1 MLVTSNLYIK
11 GRVAATHMR
20 LRFRKSLAPPGEV
33 ARDEKASKED
43 SPRQLWQFLRWVG
56 PALMVSIAY
65 MDPGNYGTDI
75 AAGAGYKYTLL
86 WAGWLASAMA
96 MLLQYLSGKLGI
108 ASGSHLAEL
117 VRGSLGGK
125 KRYVIPYWLA
135 AEAAA
140 AATDLAEYL
149 GTVLGLFILFG
160 IPLIYCAI
168 FGALDVIILMTMMTR
183 RFRLVEQYFA
193 ILISI
198 LVIGIFYDLIVIGHF
213 DIGQVAYGSVVP
225 FAPDNVALFI
235 AVGMIGAT
243 VMPHALFV
251 HSWLSKNKM
260 DLLGTPL
267 VASKGKAASIM
278 AMTTGKEEN
287 HHPHTSEQKRY
298 SNRLHR
304 NETVIALT
312 IAGVVNAGILLV
324 AVPLFQ
330 GNGVN
335 VNLTVTEFV
344 NEMGHIY
351 GPAIG
356 VLFALTLL
364 ASGLSSSALGT
375 IAGQIIMEG
384 LIGKRWNI
392 WFRRIITRFVN
403 VFPTTIAI
411 LLGLSPLVLLIYSQ
425 VILSLMIPLPMI
437 PLVYYT
443 SKRKYMGDLVNR
455 RLTLVLAVAV
465 VVLILFFNSL
475 LLTTLV

>member
-1 MLVTSNLYIK
+1 
-11 GRVAATHMR
+11 MR
-20 LRFRKSLAPPGEV
+20 LPFRRSLAPRLEEQRDQSGSPGSLSLSF
-33 ARDEKASKED
+33 K
-43 SPRQLWQFLRWVG
+43 QFLLWVG

-65 MDPGNYGTDI
+65 MDPGNYGTDL
-75 AAGAGYKYTLL
+75 AAGAGYTYALL
-86 WAGWLASAMA
+86 WAGWLASGMA

-108 ASGSHLAEL
+108 ASGYHLAEL
-117 VRGSLGGK
+117 VKGSFGGK
-125 KRYVIPYWLA
+125 KRYTIPYWLA

-149 GTVLGLFILFG
+149 GTVLGLNILFG
-160 IPLIYCAI
+160 IPLIYCAV
-168 FGALDVIILMTMMTR
+168 FGALDVIILLTMMTR
-183 RFRLVEQYFA
+183 RFHLIEQYFA

-198 LVIGIFYDLIVIGHF
+198 LVIGIFYDLLVIGHF
-213 DIGQVAYGSVVP
+213 DLAQVAYGSVVP
-225 FAPDNVALFI
+225 QAPDSTALFI

-260 DLLGTPL
+260 DLLGTP
-267 VASKGKAASIM
+267 VNGAKAPSIKDM
-278 AMTTGKEEN
+278 PNKTDEI
-287 HHPHTSEQKRY
+287 HHTYTREQKHRT
-298 SNRLHR
+298 NRLHR
-304 NETVIALT
+304 NETIIALT

-324 AVPLFQ
+324 AIPLYQ

-335 VNLTVTEFV
+335 VSLTVQTFV
-344 NEMGHIY
+344 AGMSQIY

-375 IAGQIIMEG
+375 IAGQVIMEG
-384 LIGKRWNI
+384 LIGKRLNI
-392 WFRRIITRFVN
+392 WIRRIITRAVN

-443 SKRKYMGDLVNR
+443 SKEKFMGELVNGKFTIA
-455 RLTLVLAVAV
+455 LALVTVAM
-465 VVLILFFNSL
+465 ILSFNGL
-475 LLTTLV
+475 LLTTIV

>member
-1 MLVTSNLYIK
+1 
-11 GRVAATHMR
+11 
-20 LRFRKSLAPPGEV
+20 
-33 ARDEKASKED
+33 
-43 SPRQLWQFLRWVG
+43 
-56 PALMVSIAY
+56 MVSIAY
-65 MDPGNYGTDI
+65 MDPGNYGTDL
-75 AAGAGYKYTLL
+75 AAGAGYKYALL
-86 WAGWLASAMA
+86 WAGWLASGMA

-108 ASGSHLAEL
+108 ASGFHLAEL
-117 VRGSLGGK
+117 VRQSFGGK
-125 KRYVIPYWLA
+125 RRYVIPYWLA
-135 AEAAA
+135 AEAAV

-149 GTVLGLFILFG
+149 GTVLGLNILFG

-168 FGALDVIILMTMMTR
+168 FGALDVIILLTMMTR
-183 RFRLVEQYFA
+183 RFRLIEQYFA

-198 LVIGIFYDLIVIGHF
+198 LVIGIFYDLLVVGNF
-213 DIGQVAYGSVVP
+213 DLAQVAYGSVVP
-225 FAPDNVALFI
+225 LAPDNTALFI

-260 DLLGTPL
+260 DLLGTPII
-267 VASKGKAASIM
+267 AGKKAASIKD
-278 AMTTGKEEN
+278 MTTATTEEN
-287 HHPHTSEQKRY
+287 HHPHSREQKHGT
-298 SNRLHR
+298 NKLHR

-324 AVPLFQ
+324 AIPLFQ

-335 VNLTVTEFV
+335 VSLTVNGFV
-344 NEMGHIY
+344 AGMSQIY

-375 IAGQIIMEG
+375 IAGQVIMEG

-392 WFRRIITRFVN
+392 WIRRIITRCVN

-443 SKRKYMGDLVNR
+443 SKKKFMGELVNR
-455 RLTLVLAVAV
+455 RLMIVLAAATVA
-465 VVLILFFNSL
+465 LILFFNGL
-475 LLTTLV
+475 LLTTIV

>member
-1 MLVTSNLYIK
+1 
-11 GRVAATHMR
+11 
-20 LRFRKSLAPPGEV
+20 
-33 ARDEKASKED
+33 
-43 SPRQLWQFLRWVG
+43 
-56 PALMVSIAY
+56 MVSIAY
-65 MDPGNYGTDI
+65 MDPGNYGTDL
-75 AAGAGYKYTLL
+75 AAGAGYKYALL
-86 WAGWLASAMA
+86 WAGWLASGMA

-108 ASGSHLAEL
+108 ASGHHLAEL
-117 VRGSLGGK
+117 VRQSFNGK
-125 KRYVIPYWLA
+125 RRYVIPYWLA

-149 GTVLGLFILFG
+149 GTVLGLNILFG
-160 IPLIYCAI
+160 IPLIYCAV
-168 FGALDVIILMTMMTR
+168 FGALDVIILLTMMTR
-183 RFRLVEQYFA
+183 RFRLIEQYFA

-198 LVIGIFYDLIVIGHF
+198 LVIGIFYDLLVIGNF
-213 DIGQVAYGSVVP
+213 NLAQIGLGSVIP
-225 FAPDNVALFI
+225 SAPDSTALFI

-251 HSWLSKNKM
+251 HSWLSRNNM
-260 DLLGTPL
+260 DLLGTP
-267 VASKGKAASIM
+267 VNGGKKAASISDM
-278 AMTTGKEEN
+278 AMKRTDDN
-287 HHPHTSEQKRY
+287 HHVYTPEQKRGT
-298 SNRLHR
+298 NRLHR
-304 NETVIALT
+304 NETVVALT

-324 AVPLFQ
+324 AIPLYQ
-330 GNGVN
+330 GSGVN
-335 VNLTVTEFV
+335 VNLSVQQFVTG
-344 NEMGHIY
+344 MSHIY

-375 IAGQIIMEG
+375 IAGQVIMEG

-392 WFRRIITRFVN
+392 WARRIITRIVN

-443 SKRKYMGDLVNR
+443 SRKRFMGELVNR
-455 RLTLVLAVAV
+455 KRTIVLALVT
-465 VVLILFFNSL
+465 VVLIISFNTL

>member
-1 MLVTSNLYIK
+1 M
-11 GRVAATHMR
+11 RVP
-20 LRFRKSLAPPGEV
+20 FRRSIAPP
-33 ARDEKASKED
+33 KETPQEQGD
-43 SPRQLWQFLRWVG
+43 LSRPGKSSHISLSLKQFLLWVG

-65 MDPGNYGTDI
+65 MDPGNYGTDL

-86 WAGWLASAMA
+86 WAGWLASGMA

-108 ASGSHLAEL
+108 ASGYHLAEL
-117 VRGSLGGK
+117 VRQSLGGK
-125 KRYVIPYWLA
+125 RRYVIPYWLA

-149 GTVLGLFILFG
+149 GTVLGLNILFH

-168 FGALDVIILMTMMTR
+168 FGALDVVILLTMMTR
-183 RFRLVEQYFA
+183 RFRLIEQYFA

-198 LVIGIFYDLIVIGHF
+198 LVMGIFYDLLVIGHF
-213 DIGQVAYGSVVP
+213 DLAQVAYGSVVP
-225 FAPDNVALFI
+225 LTPDSTALFI

-260 DLLGTPL
+260 DLLGTP
-267 VASKGKAASIM
+267 VNGAKAPSIKDM
-278 AMTTGKEEN
+278 PIKTTEES
-287 HHPHTSEQKRY
+287 HHTYTREQKHRT
-298 SNRLHR
+298 NGLHR
-304 NETVIALT
+304 NETVIALA

-324 AVPLFQ
+324 AIPLYH

-335 VNLTVTEFV
+335 VNLTVQTFV
-344 NEMGHIY
+344 AGMSQIY

-364 ASGLSSSALGT
+364 ASGLSASALGT
-375 IAGQIIMEG
+375 IAGQVIMEG
-384 LIGKRWNI
+384 LIGKHLNI
-392 WFRRIITRFVN
+392 WIRRIITRAVN

-443 SKRKYMGDLVNR
+443 SKTKFMGELVNR
-455 RLTLVLAVAV
+455 RLTIALALVTVA
-465 VVLILFFNSL
+465 LILSFNGL
-475 LLTTLV
+475 LLTTLA

>member
-1 MLVTSNLYIK
+1 
-11 GRVAATHMR
+11 MR
-20 LRFRKSLAPPGEV
+20 LPFRRTITPSQEIPREEQGEQPRSKSRSSTPLSLSL
-33 ARDEKASKED
+33 K
-43 SPRQLWQFLRWVG
+43 QFLLWVG

-65 MDPGNYGTDI
+65 MDPGNYGTDL
-75 AAGAGYKYTLL
+75 AAGAGYKYALL
-86 WAGWLASAMA
+86 WAGWLASGMA

-108 ASGSHLAEL
+108 ASGRHLAEL
-117 VRGSLGGK
+117 VRQSLGGRR
-125 KRYVIPYWLA
+125 RYVIPYWIA

-149 GTVLGLFILFG
+149 GTVLGLNILFG

-168 FGALDVIILMTMMTR
+168 FGALDVIILLTMMTR
-183 RFRLVEQYFA
+183 RFRLIEQYFA

-198 LVIGIFYDLIVIGHF
+198 LVIGIFYDLLVIGHF
-213 DIGQVAYGSVVP
+213 DLAQVAYGSVVP
-225 FAPDNVALFI
+225 LTPDSTALFI

-260 DLLGTPL
+260 DLLGTP
-267 VASKGKAASIM
+267 VNGKSKAASITDM
-278 AMTTGKEEN
+278 PITTSEEN
-287 HHPHTSEQKRY
+287 HHTY
-298 SNRLHR
+298 SREERHRTNRLHR

-324 AVPLFQ
+324 AIPLYQ
-330 GNGVN
+330 GVGVN
-335 VNLTVTEFV
+335 VNLTVQTFV
-344 NEMGHIY
+344 AGMSQIY

-375 IAGQIIMEG
+375 IAGQVIMEG
-384 LIGKRWNI
+384 LIGKRLNI
-392 WFRRIITRFVN
+392 WARRIITRAVN

-443 SKRKYMGDLVNR
+443 SKKKFMGELVNR
-455 RLTLVLAVAV
+455 RLTIALALGTVA
-465 VVLILFFNSL
+465 LILSFNFL

>member
-1 MLVTSNLYIK
+1 
-11 GRVAATHMR
+11 MR
-20 LRFRKSLAPPGEV
+20 LPFKRTLAPPKEV
-33 ARDEKASKED
+33 PREEQQGQSKQEPG
-43 SPRQLWQFLRWVG
+43 SSSSLSLSLKQFLLWVG

-86 WAGWLASAMA
+86 WAGWLASGMA

-108 ASGSHLAEL
+108 ASGQHLAEI
-117 VRGSLGGK
+117 VRRSLGGK
-125 KRYVIPYWLA
+125 RRYVIPYWLA

-149 GTVLGLFILFG
+149 GTVLGLNILFH

-168 FGALDVIILMTMMTR
+168 FGALDVIILLTMMTR
-183 RFRLVEQYFA
+183 RFRLIEQYFA

-198 LVIGIFYDLIVIGHF
+198 LVIGIFYDLLVIGHF
-213 DIGQVAYGSVVP
+213 DLVQIAYGSVLP
-225 FAPDNVALFI
+225 LAPDNIALFI

-260 DLLGTPL
+260 DLLGTPINGGK
-267 VASKGKAASIM
+267 VASIKDMPIR
-278 AMTTGKEEN
+278 TTKEN
-287 HHPHTSEQKRY
+287 HHTYTPEQKHRT
-298 SNRLHR
+298 NRLHR
-304 NETVIALT
+304 NETILALT

-324 AVPLFQ
+324 AIPLFR
-330 GNGVN
+330 GTGVN
-335 VNLTVTEFV
+335 VGLSVQDFV
-344 NEMGHIY
+344 AGMSQIY

-356 VLFALTLL
+356 ILFALTLL

-375 IAGQIIMEG
+375 IAGQVIMEG
-384 LIGKRWNI
+384 LIGRRWNI
-392 WFRRIITRFVN
+392 WARRIITRIVN

-425 VILSLMIPLPMI
+425 VVLSLMIPLPMI

-443 SKRKYMGDLVNR
+443 SKKKFMGELVNSKSTII
-455 RLTLVLAVAV
+455 LALVTV
-465 VVLILFFNSL
+465 VTIVSFNSL
-475 LLTTLV
+475 LLMSLV

>member
-1 MLVTSNLYIK
+1 
-11 GRVAATHMR
+11 MR
-20 LRFRKSLAPPGEV
+20 LPFRRILSPSNDTPQETQEDQSTQRARRSSLLPLSL
-33 ARDEKASKED
+33 K
-43 SPRQLWQFLRWVG
+43 QLLLWAG

-65 MDPGNYGTDI
+65 MDPGNYGTDL

-86 WAGWLASAMA
+86 WAGWLASGMA

-108 ASGSHLAEL
+108 ASGRHVAEL
-117 VRGSLGGK
+117 VRESLGGK
-125 KRYVIPYWLA
+125 RRYVIPYWLA

-149 GTVLGLFILFG
+149 GTVLGLNILFH

-168 FGALDVIILMTMMTR
+168 FGALDVIILLTMMTR
-183 RFRLVEQYFA
+183 KFRLIEQYFA

-198 LVIGIFYDLIVIGHF
+198 LVIGIFYDLLVIGHF
-213 DIGQVAYGSVVP
+213 DIAQIAYGSVVP
-225 FAPDNVALFI
+225 LTPDSTALFI

-260 DLLGTPL
+260 DLLGTPVNGTKAPSIKDMPT
-267 VASKGKAASIM
+267 VATAEHHTYSREQRH
-278 AMTTGKEEN
+278 TT
-287 HHPHTSEQKRY
+287 
-298 SNRLHR
+298 NRLHR

-324 AVPLFQ
+324 AIPLYQ

-335 VNLTVTEFV
+335 ASLTVQTFV
-344 NEMGHIY
+344 AGMSQIY

-356 VLFALTLL
+356 ILFALTLL

-375 IAGQIIMEG
+375 IAGQVIMEG
-384 LIGKRWNI
+384 LIGKRLNI
-392 WFRRIITRFVN
+392 WIRRIITRAVN

-443 SKRKYMGDLVNR
+443 SKTKFMGELVNR
-455 RLTLVLAVAV
+455 RFTIVLALMTVA
-465 VVLILFFNSL
+465 LILSFNGL

>member
-1 MLVTSNLYIK
+1 
-11 GRVAATHMR
+11 
-20 LRFRKSLAPPGEV
+20 
-33 ARDEKASKED
+33 
-43 SPRQLWQFLRWVG
+43 
-56 PALMVSIAY
+56 MVSIAY
-65 MDPGNYGTDI
+65 MDPGNYGTDL

-86 WAGWLASAMA
+86 WAGWLASGMA

-108 ASGSHLAEL
+108 ASGRHVAEL
-117 VRGSLGGK
+117 VRESLGGK
-125 KRYVIPYWLA
+125 RRYVIPYWLA

-149 GTVLGLFILFG
+149 GTVLGLNILFH

-168 FGALDVIILMTMMTR
+168 FGALDVIILLTMMTR
-183 RFRLVEQYFA
+183 KFRLIEQYFA

-198 LVIGIFYDLIVIGHF
+198 LVIGIFYDLLVIGHF
-213 DIGQVAYGSVVP
+213 DIAQIAFGSVVP
-225 FAPDNVALFI
+225 LTPDSTALFI

-260 DLLGTPL
+260 DLLGTPVNGAKAPSIRDMPT
-267 VASKGKAASIM
+267 VATVEHHTYSREQRH
-278 AMTTGKEEN
+278 TT
-287 HHPHTSEQKRY
+287 
-298 SNRLHR
+298 NRLHR

-324 AVPLFQ
+324 AIPLYQ

-335 VNLTVTEFV
+335 ASLTVQTFV
-344 NEMGHIY
+344 AGMSQIY

-356 VLFALTLL
+356 ILFALTLL

-375 IAGQIIMEG
+375 IAGQVIMEG
-384 LIGKRWNI
+384 LIGKRLNI
-392 WFRRIITRFVN
+392 WIRRIITRAVN

-443 SKRKYMGDLVNR
+443 SKTKFMGELVNR
-455 RLTLVLAVAV
+455 RFTIVLALATVA
-465 VVLILFFNSL
+465 LILSFNGL

>member
-1 MLVTSNLYIK
+1 
-11 GRVAATHMR
+11 MR
-20 LRFRKSLAPPGEV
+20 LPFRRSLAPRLGEADQLGTGRPGSLSLSF
-33 ARDEKASKED
+33 K
-43 SPRQLWQFLRWVG
+43 QFLLWVG

-75 AAGAGYKYTLL
+75 AAGAGYKYALL
-86 WAGWLASAMA
+86 WAGWLASGMA

-108 ASGSHLAEL
+108 ASGYHLAEL
-117 VRGSLGGK
+117 VKRSFGGK
-125 KRYVIPYWLA
+125 RRYAIPYWLA

-149 GTVLGLFILFG
+149 GTVLGLNILFG

-168 FGALDVIILMTMMTR
+168 FGALDVIILLTMMTR
-183 RFRLVEQYFA
+183 RFHLIEQYFA

-198 LVIGIFYDLIVIGHF
+198 LVIGIFYDLLVIGHF
-213 DIGQVAYGSVVP
+213 DLAQVAYGSVVP
-225 FAPDNVALFI
+225 LAPDSVALFI

-260 DLLGTPL
+260 DLLGTP
-267 VASKGKAASIM
+267 VNGARAPSIKEMPIKA
-278 AMTTGKEEN
+278 EEV
-287 HHPHTSEQKRY
+287 HHAYTREQKHRT
-298 SNRLHR
+298 NRLHR
-304 NETVIALT
+304 NETIIALT

-324 AVPLFQ
+324 AIPLYQ

-335 VNLTVTEFV
+335 VGLTVQTFV
-344 NEMGHIY
+344 AGMSQIY

-375 IAGQIIMEG
+375 IAGQVIMEG
-384 LIGKRWNI
+384 LIGKRLNI
-392 WFRRIITRFVN
+392 WIRRIITRAVN

-443 SKRKYMGDLVNR
+443 SKKKFMGELVNR
-455 RLTLVLAVAV
+455 RSTVALALVTVAM
-465 VVLILFFNSL
+465 ILSFNGL
-475 LLTTLV
+475 LLTTIV

>member
-1 MLVTSNLYIK
+1 
-11 GRVAATHMR
+11 
-20 LRFRKSLAPPGEV
+20 
-33 ARDEKASKED
+33 
-43 SPRQLWQFLRWVG
+43 
-56 PALMVSIAY
+56 MVSIAY
-65 MDPGNYGTDI
+65 MDPGNYGTDL
-75 AAGAGYKYTLL
+75 AAGAGYKYSLL
-86 WAGWLASAMA
+86 WAGWLASGMA

-117 VRGSLGGK
+117 VKRSFAGK

-149 GTVLGLFILFG
+149 GTVLGLNILFG

-168 FGALDVIILMTMMTR
+168 FGALDVIVLLTMMTR
-183 RFRLVEQYFA
+183 RFRLIEQYFA

-198 LVIGIFYDLIVIGHF
+198 LVIGIFYDLFVIGSF
-213 DIGQVAYGSVVP
+213 DPAQFASGSIVP
-225 FAPDNVALFI
+225 LAPDNNALII

-267 VASKGKAASIM
+267 IAGKEEAPSIKD
-278 AMTTGKEEN
+278 MTTGTSEEN
-287 HHPHTSEQKRY
+287 HHAHSSEQKHGI
-298 SNRLHR
+298 NKLHR

-324 AVPLFQ
+324 AIPLFQ

-335 VNLTVTEFV
+335 VNLTVNGFV
-344 NEMGHIY
+344 TGVSQIY

-375 IAGQIIMEG
+375 IAGQVIMEG

-392 WFRRIITRFVN
+392 WARRIITRCVN

-411 LLGLSPLVLLIYSQ
+411 LLGLSPLVLLIFSQ
-425 VILSLMIPLPMI
+425 VILSLIIPLPMI

-443 SKRKYMGDLVNR
+443 SKKKFMGELVNG
-455 RLTLVLAVAV
+455 RLTIVLAVATV
-465 VVLILFFNSL
+465 ALILFFNSL
-475 LLTTLV
+475 LLKSLF

>member
-1 MLVTSNLYIK
+1 MPT
-11 GRVAATHMR
+11 RQMR
-20 LRFRKSLAPPGEV
+20 LPFRRTLAPPEETTREKEGEQPG
-33 ARDEKASKED
+33 R
-43 SPRQLWQFLRWVG
+43 RQKSSAFSLSLKQFLLWVG

-65 MDPGNYGTDI
+65 MDPGNYGTDL

-86 WAGWLASAMA
+86 WAGWLASGMA

-108 ASGSHLAEL
+108 ASGHHVAEL
-117 VRGSLGGK
+117 VRQSLGGK

-149 GTVLGLFILFG
+149 GTVLGLNILFG

-168 FGALDVIILMTMMTR
+168 FGALDVIILLTMMTR

-198 LVIGIFYDLIVIGHF
+198 LVIGIFYDLLVIGHF
-213 DIGQVAYGSVVP
+213 DLAQVAYGSIIP
-225 FAPDNVALFI
+225 GAPDSTALFI

-260 DLLGTPL
+260 DLLGTP
-267 VASKGKAASIM
+267 VNGAKSKGASIKEM
-278 AMTTGKEEN
+278 PITTSEEN
-287 HHPHTSEQKRY
+287 HHTYTLEQRHRTNK
-298 SNRLHR
+298 LHR

-324 AVPLFQ
+324 AIPLWH

-335 VNLTVTEFV
+335 VNLTVQTFV
-344 NEMGHIY
+344 SEMSQIY

-375 IAGQIIMEG
+375 IAGQVIMEG
-384 LIGKRWNI
+384 LIGKRLNI
-392 WFRRIITRFVN
+392 WIRRIVTRAVN

-411 LLGLSPLVLLIYSQ
+411 LLGISPLVLLIYSQ

-443 SKRKYMGDLVNR
+443 SKKKFMGELVNR
-455 RLTLVLAVAV
+455 RLTIALALVTVA
-465 VVLILFFNSL
+465 LILSL
-475 LLTTLV
+475 NGFLLTTLV

>member
-1 MLVTSNLYIK
+1 MFGESWAII
-11 GRVAATHMR
+11 MR
-20 LRFRKSLAPPGEV
+20 LPFRRTLAPVEEVSGEV
-33 ARDEKASKED
+33 QSTKAKSQ
-43 SPRQLWQFLRWVG
+43 RQIWPFLRWVG

-65 MDPGNYGTDI
+65 MDPGNYGTDL
-75 AAGAGYKYTLL
+75 AAGAGYKYALL
-86 WAGWLASAMA
+86 WAGWLASGMA

-117 VRGSLGGK
+117 VRQSFRGK

-140 AATDLAEYL
+140 ASTDLAEYL
-149 GTVLGLFILFG
+149 GTVLGLNILFG

-168 FGALDVIILMTMMTR
+168 FGALDVIILLTMMTR
-183 RFRLVEQYFA
+183 RFRLIEQYFA

-198 LVIGIFYDLIVIGHF
+198 LVIGIFYDLLVIGNF
-213 DIGQVAYGSVVP
+213 DFAQVAYGSVVP
-225 FAPDNVALFI
+225 LTPDNAALFI

-260 DLLGTPL
+260 DLLGTPII
-267 VASKGKAASIM
+267 AGKEKAPSIKD
-278 AMTTGKEEN
+278 MTTGTAEEN
-287 HHPHTSEQKRY
+287 HHPHSREQKHGI
-298 SNRLHR
+298 NKLHR

-312 IAGVVNAGILLV
+312 IAGLVNAGILLV
-324 AVPLFQ
+324 AIPLFQ

-335 VNLTVTEFV
+335 VNLTVNGFV
-344 NEMGHIY
+344 AGVSQIY

-375 IAGQIIMEG
+375 IAGQVIMEG

-392 WFRRIITRFVN
+392 WIRRIITRCVN
-403 VFPTTIAI
+403 VFPTTIAV

-425 VILSLMIPLPMI
+425 VVLSLMIPLPMI

-443 SKRKYMGDLVNR
+443 SKKKFMGELVNR
-455 RLTLVLAVAV
+455 RPTIVLAVATV
-465 VVLILFFNSL
+465 ALILFFNSL
-475 LLTTLV
+475 LLKSFV

>member
-1 MLVTSNLYIK
+1 
-11 GRVAATHMR
+11 MR
-20 LRFRKSLAPPGEV
+20 WPFRRTPTPSMNMPQGGDGDNSGQESRASSLLPLSLR
-33 ARDEKASKED
+33 
-43 SPRQLWQFLRWVG
+43 QFLLWVG

-65 MDPGNYGTDI
+65 MDPGNYGTDL
-75 AAGAGYKYTLL
+75 AAGAGYKYALL
-86 WAGWLASAMA
+86 WAGWLASGMA

-108 ASGSHLAEL
+108 ASGHHVAEL
-117 VRGSLGGK
+117 VRQSFGGK

-149 GTVLGLFILFG
+149 GTVLGLNILFH

-168 FGALDVIILMTMMTR
+168 FGALDVIILLTMMTR
-183 RFRLVEQYFA
+183 KFRLIEQYFA
-193 ILISI
+193 VLISV
-198 LVIGIFYDLIVIGHF
+198 LVIGIFYDLLVIGRF
-213 DIGQVAYGSVVP
+213 DVAQIAYGSVVP
-225 FAPDNVALFI
+225 LAPGNTALFI

-260 DLLGTPL
+260 DLLGSPVGGRTEAPSIKDMPIAATEVRHAYTP
-267 VASKGKAASIM
+267 
-278 AMTTGKEEN
+278 
-287 HHPHTSEQKRY
+287 EQMHRT
-298 SNRLHR
+298 NRLHR
-304 NETVIALT
+304 NETIMALT

-324 AVPLFQ
+324 AIPLYH

-335 VNLTVTEFV
+335 ASLTVQTFV
-344 NEMGHIY
+344 AGMSQIY

-375 IAGQIIMEG
+375 IAGQVIMEG
-384 LIGKRWNI
+384 LIGKRANI
-392 WFRRIITRFVN
+392 WARRIITRAVN

-411 LLGLSPLVLLIYSQ
+411 LFGLSPLVLLIYSQ

-443 SKRKYMGDLVNR
+443 SKTRFMGDLVNR
-455 RLTLVLAVAV
+455 RFTVALALVTVT
-465 VVLILFFNSL
+465 LILSFNGL
-475 LLTTLV
+475 LLTTLF